1 MTEPAESPVKEWHL
15 IPMDEIND
23 HDHSDECWC
32 EPEYQGEAPEGG
44 PVWLHIALKD
54 HTFQ

>member
-1 MTEPAESPVKEWHL
+1 MTEPAESHVKAWHL
-15 IPMDEIND
+15 IPMEEIND